1 MAGRNYFGKHFIGMN
16 ISFTEPRPSTW
27 KLVTKVNEKH
37 RQLDESDYESYKT
50 PSSAW
55 ALFVCQNANVDKQS
69 QWRRRDRPDEDLHAD
84 QGSEFE
90 RPEERAKQA
99 TETLDSIAQSEFDAL
114 KRLTEKRCES
124 TPTLLGYKRDKQD
137 DHGLVPGR
145 YIFYPLMTRFPWIRL
160 GGSIEM
166 NSLFWSL
173 PDTTRDPIREAF
185 KVAYTCVSHF

>member
-69 QWRRRDRPDEDLHAD
+69 Q
-84 QGSEFE
+84 
-90 RPEERAKQA
+90 
-99 TETLDSIAQSEFDAL
+99 
-114 KRLTEKRCES
+114 
-124 TPTLLGYKRDKQD
+124 
-137 DHGLVPGR
+137 
-145 YIFYPLMTRFPWIRL
+145 
-160 GGSIEM
+160 
-166 NSLFWSL
+166 
-173 PDTTRDPIREAF
+173 
-185 KVAYTCVSHF
+185 